1 MAKIGFIGCG
11 NMGSALCSAVAK
23 AEETK
28 NIYVADYIEKKAEE
42 LSEKIGVNKSTNE
55 EIAQNCDFIFL
66 AVKPQNIEETISE
79 IKETL
84 KSRKEKAIIVSMA
97 AGTDIV
103 SIEKML
109 EEDFP
114 VIRIMP
120 NTPAKIGE
128 GIIVYAANELV
139 SWAEAE
145 DFEAIMSKAGM
156 IDRIP
161 ENLIDAASA
170 VSGCG
175 PAFVYMFIEALSDG
189 AVNCGLPR
197 DKALL
202 YAAKTVSGAA
212 QMVIETASHPA
223 TLKDAVCSPGG
234 TTIEGVKALEDGSFR
249 ASAMNAV
256 IKAYQKTLKLKEN

>member
-11 NMGSALCSAVAK
+11 NMGGALCSALAK
-23 AEETK
+23 EVEPKDVYA
-28 NIYVADYIEKKAEE
+28 ADYIEKKADEI
-42 LSEKIGVNKSTNE
+42 SRKIGVNKSTNE

-66 AVKPQNIEETISE
+66 AVKPQNVKETIDE
-79 IKETL
+79 IKDIL
-84 KSRKEKAIIVSMA
+84 KSRKKSPIIVSMA
-97 AGTDIV
+97 AGTDIE

-109 EEDFP
+109 GGKVP

-120 NTPAKIGE
+120 NTPAKIGQ
-128 GIIVYAANELV
+128 GVIVYDANELV
-139 SWAEAE
+139 SWADAE
-145 DFEAIMSKAGM
+145 DFEAIMKKAGM

-161 ENLIDAASA
+161 EKLIDAASA

-212 QMVIETASHPA
+212 QMVIEAELHPA
-223 TLKDAVCSPGG
+223 ALKDAVCSPGG
-234 TTIEGVKALEDGSFR
+234 TTIEGVKALEDGAFR

-256 IKAYQKTLKLKEN
+256 IKAYEKTLKLK